1 MASMINEKMINGIH
15 RVDHSGG
22 CSPPRPLSRGLGRC
36 IHLLDDGPFACA
48 REGRHRRRHGRRVN
62 PISDE
67 HDRVTAADG
76 PAADNRGVNAD
87 VYRVVLSSRAEDS

>member
-1 MASMINEKMINGIH
+1 MASMINEKMISGIH
-15 RVDHSGG
+15 RVDRSGC

-48 REGRHRRRHGRRVN
+48 LDKDGTGEGMGRVN
-62 PISDE
+62 PHSGE
-67 HDRVTAADG
+67 HDRVAAADG

-87 VYRVVLSSRAEDS
+87 VYCVVLSSRAEDS